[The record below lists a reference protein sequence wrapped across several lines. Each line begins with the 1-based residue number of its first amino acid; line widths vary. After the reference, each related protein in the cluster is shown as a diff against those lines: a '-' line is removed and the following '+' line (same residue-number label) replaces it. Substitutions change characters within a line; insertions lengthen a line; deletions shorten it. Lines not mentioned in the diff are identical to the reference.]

1 MMKYLSLSAI
11 LILILS
17 CREEEPKLDTTDLSG
32 KWELEYIINIK
43 TNDTLTIP
51 DVQLVFFDKCVKLFT
66 TFNYG
71 KGAYS
76 INGNMVSVPQFEL
89 SERDYNYKREQE
101 EALMWYLNGKY
112 EINRG
117 MLRIS
122 SDYHR
127 EPVFRTNGILDPY
140 RCDFSNLLVHDIE
153 TDHHYPEEIIG
164 DNFAS
169 LYGKWFLY
177 SKTGGFSG
185 GTRYPEF
192 DFLEFKPHGIYGIGK
207 KMDLLQYGKV
217 EIEEQTESRLEV
229 SFHPENET
237 SFKLFHESNFQH
249 NYRII
254 FNENDSISVVVAGG
268 IDAFRYNFVRVE

>member
-1 MMKYLSLSAI
+1 MKYLILSTV
-11 LILILS
+11 LILLLS
-17 CREEEPKLDTTDLSG
+17 CSEEEPQLNTTDLIG
-32 KWELEYIINIK
+32 TWELEYIINIK
-43 TNDTLTIP
+43 TNDTLTVP
-51 DVQLVFFDKCVKLFT
+51 DVQLVFFDNCVKMFT
-66 TFNYG
+66 TLNCG
-71 KGAYS
+71 KGGYS

-89 SERDYNYKREQE
+89 SERDYNYNREQE
-101 EALMWYLNGKY
+101 EALVWYLNGKY

-122 SDYHR
+122 SNYQR
-127 EPVFRTNGILDPY
+127 ELVFRKNGILDPY

-153 TDHHYPEEIIG
+153 TGRYYPEDIMR
-164 DNFAS
+164 DKYAS
-169 LYGKWFLY
+169 LYGKWFLV

-185 GTRYPEF
+185 GTHYPEF

-217 EIEEQTESRLEV
+217 EIEEQTESRLKD

-237 SFKLFHESNFQH
+237 GFTLFHENNFLH
-249 NYRII
+249 SYRIL
-254 FNENDSISVVVAGG
+254 FNNNDSISIAVAGG